1 MIHYV
6 ESISQCIRAASH
18 SKIRLNVIAGPIC
31 LTQRHV
37 SVTCSPYSYSP
48 LFHICP
54 QGGGAG
60 KKILNS
66 VKGPLQVSRERRLSL
81 THMTAVVSFTLCCA
95 DRCGNGGSV
104 RKHGPSCELRRAINI
119 SGNNNQRCLFSEN
132 RAKV

>member
-31 LTQRHV
+31 LTQRHA
-37 SVTCSPYSYSP
+37 SITRSRTHTPCF
-48 LFHICP
+48 LIHAL
-54 QGGGAG
+54 GKKK

-66 VKGPLQVSRERRLSL
+66 VKGLLQVSRESRLSL
-81 THMTAVVSFTLCCA
+81 AHMTAAVSFTLCCP

-104 RKHGPSCELRRAINI
+104 RKHGAAHSAGCAINI
-119 SGNNNQRCLFSEN
+119 SRNNNQRCLFSEN
-132 RAKV
+132 YAKV